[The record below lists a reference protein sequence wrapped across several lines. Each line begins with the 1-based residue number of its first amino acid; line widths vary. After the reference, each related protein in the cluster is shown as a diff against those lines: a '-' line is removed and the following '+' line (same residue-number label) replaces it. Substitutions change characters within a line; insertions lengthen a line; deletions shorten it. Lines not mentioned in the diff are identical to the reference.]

1 MSVSVLKQ
9 TACRVDAATNDAHH
23 PGVRS
28 LNLNTITEVRR
39 ASEGAP
45 EGRDWR
51 EGDSWLAGGTWLF
64 SEPQSHLRRL
74 IDLEGFCGQ
83 SLLVSDQG
91 LEISSTCTIA
101 ELEALRAPA
110 GWIAAPLVEQCSQAF
125 LASFKV
131 KSAATVGGNICMS
144 LPAGPM
150 ISLTVALEGV
160 YTLRLCDGG
169 ERRVAAE
176 DFVTGDHQNVLGPGD
191 LLRTIAL
198 PATALEKRTAF
209 RRMSLTHRGRSAALL
224 IGTLSPHD
232 GSFSL
237 TVSAATKRPL
247 RMSCDDVSD
256 SRGLRERLRQT
267 IPDSLYHD
275 DVHGEPDYR
284 RHLTF
289 HFAEE
294 IRRELAGEATRP

>member
-1 MSVSVLKQ
+1 MRRVRKRARPAQ
-9 TACRVDAATNDAHH
+9 ACHLGA
-23 PGVRS
+23 RS

-39 ASEGAP
+39 ASEAAA

-74 IDLEGFCGQ
+74 IDIEGFCGR
-83 SLLVSDQG
+83 SLTVSDQG
-91 LEISSTCTIA
+91 LGISSTCTIA
-101 ELEALRAPA
+101 ELDALRAPA
-110 GWIAAPLVEQCSQAF
+110 EWIAAPLIEQCSQSF

-160 YTLRLCDGG
+160 YTLRPRDGG

-209 RRMSLTHRGRSAALL
+209 RRMSLTHRGRSTALL
-224 IGTLSPHD
+224 VGTRSPHD

-237 TVSAATKRPL
+237 TVSASTKRPL
-247 RMSCDDVSD
+247 RMSFDDVSD

-294 IRRELAGEATRP
+294 IRRELAGEAPRP